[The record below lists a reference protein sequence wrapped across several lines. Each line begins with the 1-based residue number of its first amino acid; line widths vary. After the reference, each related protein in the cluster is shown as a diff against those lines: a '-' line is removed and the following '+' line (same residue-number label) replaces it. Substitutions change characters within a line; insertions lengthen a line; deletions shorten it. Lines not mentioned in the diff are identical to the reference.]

1 MTCMKRLQI
10 ARWLLSKLLGSLFV
24 YAIIFWIFPI
34 LGKDPMKVAFL
45 EFYAWMTTALSI
57 ASLIAHILIVGPR
70 PLGKGEEEG

>member
-1 MTCMKRLQI
+1 
-10 ARWLLSKLLGSLFV
+10 
-24 YAIIFWIFPI
+24 
-34 LGKDPMKVAFL
+34 MKVAFL

>member
-1 MTCMKRLQI
+1 MKRIKI

-45 EFYAWMTTALSI
+45 EFYAWMTGALSI
-57 ASLIAHILIVGPR
+57 ASLIAHLLVAAPKE
-70 PLGKGEEEG
+70 PEEGED